1 MSFFG
6 RIIHRLDSVDSTNN
20 YANHLVEHNLAENGT
35 VVVADFQTQGKGQRG
50 KHWESHDGLNLTCSF
65 IFFPANLSVERS
77 YLLNCWIS
85 CALVQLLEKFSIQG
99 KVKWPN
105 DIYVGPKKIAGVL
118 IESVVHGTKLKS
130 CTIGI
135 GLNMNQTS
143 FDGLNA
149 TSMLHETGSVVPI
162 NELLQRFCFLLNELP
177 FDGFEEATWRSMY
190 TACLYGL
197 NEELTFEVNHRPIQG
212 IIQGISTDGQLVI
225 LMEGQTQRFAQGQIT
240 LIPPSVL

>member
-6 RIIHRLDSVDSTNN
+6 RVIHRLDSVDSTNN

-50 KHWESHDGLNLTCSF
+50 KHWESHAGLNLTCSF

-118 IESVVHGTKLKS
+118 IESVVLGTKLKS

-135 GLNMNQTS
+135 GLNINQTS

-149 TSMLHETGSVVPI
+149 TSMLHETGSVVPV

-177 FDGFEEATWRSMY
+177 FDGFEEATWRSKY

-197 NEELTFEVNHRPIQG
+197 NEELTFDVNHRPIQG

-225 LMEGQTQRFAQGQIT
+225 LMEGQTQEFAQGQIT
-240 LIPPSVL
+240 FLPPSFF